1 MFNFFNKKKE
11 DPIRE
16 HLGGFQDNFTKE
28 QKAAIL
34 GSLVILA
41 KSDGQVHP
49 KEMQNIEQ
57 TGRLLGIELDDPVFA
72 RVASGGKNEITRILN
87 TLDRSQKE
95 WYIIT
100 LHSMVAADGKVEEI
114 EISYALG
121 FADDIGI
128 SEDEYVQIIQK
139 AELLMKKFMG

>member
-11 DPIRE
+11 DSLRE
-16 HLGGFQDNFTKE
+16 HLGGFQDGLTKE

-57 TGRLLGIELDDPVFA
+57 TGRLLGIEFDDPAFE
-72 RVASGGKNEITRILN
+72 RVAFGGKNEMIRILN

-100 LHSMVAADGKVEEI
+100 LQSMVTADGKVEEI

-121 FADDIGI
+121 FAEDIGI
-128 SEDEYVQIIQK
+128 SEEEYVKIIQK